1 MRDLKDLFFKRKID
15 YDKLI
20 DYGFVK
26 EDKTYILRTN
36 IIGGDFEVEIR
47 ISDNEKTS
55 RVIDLVSNMEYV
67 LVDVEDAVRKFC
79 WTGKV

>member
-1 MRDLKDLFFKRKID
+1 MGLIYRDEKCAI
-15 YDKLI
+15 
-20 DYGFVK
+20 K

>member
-20 DYGFVK
+20 DYGSVK